1 MKKQCGQIFNRG
13 RFIVTVVMVPII
25 IIFALSDKILVG
37 LGQDPEV
44 SHISRV
50 YVTILIPGVWAL
62 GQFDATKRFLS
73 AQYSTDIPVWTQL
86 ITTIFHFLWCWLFIW
101 KMDGREK
108 GAAIATNIT
117 WIMNMLICDCVIRYK
132 KHYKED
138 PDLTQMIRFYDMS
151 VFRDINVYL
160 KIGIPNMLMLC
171 CEWWIFE
178 ILTIFSGLLGV
189 TQLATEVVIVNCIT
203 FIFMIPLGISY
214 AASALTGNYLGEGK
228 IDLAKKFA
236 SMTVIFD
243 IIITSVVVLL
253 LGIFQESI
261 ARIFTNEEEVIK
273 TFKSCVWVLL
283 IYVWFDTIHGVQ
295 SGIIR
300 GLGRQM
306 FGFFYTM
313 FCYVILGFPLALCLC
328 FNGKMGIAGLW
339 LGMTIACII
348 LDVGFA
354 MIISCPNWEKI
365 ANKMRSTL
373 EAGAGRTPEVNAY
386 REAFTPSQSKRQI
399 AAKSN
404 AINEAAPQ
412 FGA

>member
-1 MKKQCGQIFNRG
+1 MKQKCGQIFNRG

-25 IIFALSDKILVG
+25 IIFSLSDKILVG

-86 ITTIFHFLWCWLFIW
+86 FTTILHFLWCWLFIW

-117 WIMNMLICDCVIRYK
+117 WILNMILCDFTIRYK

-138 PDLTQMIRFYDMS
+138 PDFKHMIKFYDMS

-236 SMTVIFD
+236 QMTVIFD
-243 IIITSVVVLL
+243 IILTSIIVLL
-253 LGIFQESI
+253 LGIF
-261 ARIFTNEEEVIK
+261 
-273 TFKSCVWVLL
+273 
-283 IYVWFDTIHGVQ
+283 
-295 SGIIR
+295 
-300 GLGRQM
+300 
-306 FGFFYTM
+306 
-313 FCYVILGFPLALCLC
+313 
-328 FNGKMGIAGLW
+328 
-339 LGMTIACII
+339 
-348 LDVGFA
+348 
-354 MIISCPNWEKI
+354 
-365 ANKMRSTL
+365 
-373 EAGAGRTPEVNAY
+373 
-386 REAFTPSQSKRQI
+386 
-399 AAKSN
+399 
-404 AINEAAPQ
+404 
-412 FGA
+412 